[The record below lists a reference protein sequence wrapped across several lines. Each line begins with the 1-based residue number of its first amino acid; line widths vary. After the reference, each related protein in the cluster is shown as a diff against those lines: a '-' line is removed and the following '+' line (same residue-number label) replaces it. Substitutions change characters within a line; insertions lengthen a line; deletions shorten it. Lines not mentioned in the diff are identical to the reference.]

1 MHAGAAAGALS
12 IATTQPLDMVRIRM
26 QMLASTSGRSMVAAA
41 AATGAEGGVTAMTA
55 AACARGGMGGGE
67 SLRILSGMIRSEGML
82 SPFKGMSFPLLS
94 TALQVGGSCG
104 DGQPWQPLATGYLCF
119 IPCWSNKRKQPELVG
134 ESSDIRPVPDSLL
147 DPHVHRARSSSRS
160 TGRHYDS

>member
-26 QMLASTSGRSMVAAA
+26 QMLASTSGRSTVAAA
-41 AATGAEGGVTAMTA
+41 AAAGANGGGTAMA
-55 AACARGGMGGGE
+55 ATACARGGMGSGE
-67 SLRILSGMIRSEGML
+67 SLQILSSMIRSEGVL

-104 DGQPWQPLATGYLCF
+104 DGQPWQPWASVLHT
-119 IPCWSNKRKQPELVG
+119 
-134 ESSDIRPVPDSLL
+134 LL
-147 DPHVHRARSSSRS
+147 E
-160 TGRHYDS
+160 